1 MTCPH
6 ESELS
11 LFAGGDVGG
20 RQANRIEQH
29 LHVCSACAQALHEFR
44 VIRSAVTNSGVPMP
58 PHMRTALPRQVLTRI
73 ALVHGEADQMSLWP
87 RLRWGIAAVVTACV
101 SIAIWGIQPDQHSL
115 ALPQAA
121 LVPVR
126 PPEQA
131 FALSASLR
139 NRQSGTP
146 SVAAAPETARN
157 SFDTVKL
164 SLVSDANGEDT
175 GVTFRV
181 SSKDPTIEIHWL
193 MD

>member
-29 LHVCSACAQALHEFR
+29 LHVCSACAQALHEYR
-44 VIRSAVTNSGVPMP
+44 VIRSAVTNSGMPMP
-58 PHMRTALPRQVLTRI
+58 PYIRSALPRQVLTRI
-73 ALVHGEADQMSLWP
+73 ALVQDEADQVSLWP

-121 LVPVR
+121 LVSVR